1 MDAAAG
7 GVEVALLPWPEL
19 AADVVDAPQP
29 AVGELASEE
38 DAECK
43 EDEERRL
50 ARLRE
55 LLKQEAAAWAESA
68 AEVRTAQPSTDTAR
82 PQQSACGSLC
92 GSRARIT
99 STYPFRS
106 AALRI
111 GVGPNPARSD
121 NDLRGADAAAVV
133 FPGSAW
139 PTTSSTL

>member
-29 AVGELASEE
+29 GDGELASEE
-38 DAECK
+38 DTECK

-68 AEVRTAQPSTDTAR
+68 AEVRTTQPSTDTAR
-82 PQQSACGSLC
+82 PQQSA
-92 GSRARIT
+92 
-99 STYPFRS
+99 
-106 AALRI
+106 
-111 GVGPNPARSD
+111 
-121 NDLRGADAAAVV
+121 
-133 FPGSAW
+133 
-139 PTTSSTL
+139 

>member
-29 AVGELASEE
+29 VDGELASEE

-68 AEVRTAQPSTDTAR
+68 AEVRQASPTLDAR
-82 PQQSACGSLC
+82 C
-92 GSRARIT
+92 
-99 STYPFRS
+99 
-106 AALRI
+106 
-111 GVGPNPARSD
+111 
-121 NDLRGADAAAVV
+121 AAATV
-133 FPGSAW
+133 SQWSLARLA
-139 PTTSSTL
+139 STHR